1 MVQYP
6 RFCEGPDAR
15 MRRGA
20 WSLTYVGCDHHGMD
34 VGEVLGVI
42 DQLTAAGI
50 RVWVDGG
57 WGVDALV
64 GRQTRLHD
72 DLDLAL
78 PLVDVDRA
86 LRVLAALGYHV
97 VDDELPTRV
106 DLRADDDRRVDLH
119 PLTFDSDGNGLQQLQ
134 DGSFGTYSADGLRG
148 EGHIAGRP
156 VDCLTPDLQ
165 VRFHRGYPPDDDD
178 RHDVHLLAE
187 RLGLPLPPEYQDARL

>member
-1 MVQYP
+1 
-6 RFCEGPDAR
+6 
-15 MRRGA
+15 
-20 WSLTYVGCDHHGMD
+20 MD
-34 VGEVLGVI
+34 EDEVLRVI

-64 GRQTRLHD
+64 GRHTRRHD

-97 VDDELPTRV
+97 VDDELPTRA
-106 DLRADDDRRVDLH
+106 DLQADDDRRVDLH
-119 PLTFDSDGNGLQQLQ
+119 PLTFDTDRNGLQQLQ
-134 DGSFGTYSADGLRG
+134 DGSFGTYTADGLRG
-148 EGHIAGRP
+148 EGTIAGRR

-165 VRFHRGYPPDDDD
+165 IRFHLGYPPDDND
-178 RHDVHLLAE
+178 RHDVRLLTE
-187 RLGLPLPPEYQDARL
+187 RFGLPLPSEYQGKRL